1 MLDRDGTVPDLLYLP
16 VWFQKLFELFLLG
29 VDFDVADEDGAGE
42 LLGFLL
48 LGLVD
53 VLRLLLD
60 WLGGWEGVEGWRWGC
75 LGLDDAGGRL
85 GEEGVGCGR
94 GLVSFVEQ
102 RLHFIISNG
111 Y

>member
-16 VWFQKLFELFLLG
+16 VWFQKFFELFLLG

-42 LLGFLL
+42 FLGFLL

-53 VLRLLLD
+53 VLGLLLD
-60 WLGGWEGVEGWRWGC
+60 WLDGGEGWRGWGC
-75 LGLDDAGGRL
+75 LWLNNIGWRL
-85 GEEGVGCGR
+85 GEKGVKGW

-102 RLHFIISNG
+102 RLHFIIN
-111 Y
+111 YMY